1 MILREI
7 SGPDLLSGLFCSEK
21 SAVFFSA
28 KSVVFSSK
36 TKIFREPGICVRTP
50 RPAYSMLFSDSV
62 MLMR

>member
-21 SAVFFSA
+21 KAFSGL
-28 KSVVFSSK
+28 K

>member
-7 SGPDLLSGLFCSEK
+7 SGPDLLSGLFCSENPQ
-21 SAVFFSA
+21 FSFLA

-36 TKIFREPGICVRTP
+36 AKIFREPGICVRTP